1 MIGTPYVAYLR
12 VYEPIES
19 FPKRDQAYW
28 LEHYG
33 DSCESR
39 TEQVDSLRRLILQN
53 NRLLTSN
60 GANLISRDSQKYVSP
75 WSTAQRCISAFGEF
89 KSSVPSSVV
98 SMFFPPEVDIDSLYS
113 SEMDMQGRSYVISEN
128 WMIPPRWFV
137 LFSPAER
144 LRGQNS
150 SGAFT
155 LLRADIARAKQRCM
169 DAHRVVLSS
178 FGPGPVEAELVEL
191 LNWLNI
197 FDPLS
202 IVECDYGGLANYME
216 KSLLDEGE
224 PGLESDSSIED
235 VQESIQGLSNGDGV
249 QAGRGYERLVTRW
262 RRVAAYEQAM

>member
-1 MIGTPYVAYLR
+1 MIGTPYVASLR
-12 VYEPIES
+12 VYEPIENFS
-19 FPKRDQAYW
+19 KRDQAYW

-33 DSCESR
+33 ASIESR
-39 TEQVDSLRRLILQN
+39 LEQVDALRRLILQK

-60 GANLISRDSQKYVSP
+60 GVNLISRDSRKYASP
-75 WSTAQRCISAFGEF
+75 WSTTQRCISAFNEF
-89 KSSVPSSVV
+89 KSSVPSSVI
-98 SMFFPPEVDIDSLYS
+98 SMFFPPEVDTDSLYS
-113 SEMDMQGRSYVISEN
+113 SEKDIQGRSYVISEN

-137 LFSPAER
+137 LFSPEER
-144 LRGQNS
+144 LRGRNS

-155 LLRADIARAKQRCM
+155 LLRADIVQAKERCM
-169 DAHRVVLSS
+169 AAHRVVLSS

-202 IVECDYGGLANYME
+202 IVECDYGGLANYLE
-216 KSLLDEGE
+216 KSLVDEGE
-224 PGLESDSSIED
+224 VGLESDSSIED
-235 VQESIQGLSNGDGV
+235 VQESIQGLSTGDGV